1 MGRKKL
7 ERPSIEG
14 LFSTISSMLVP
25 AHVLEHFD
33 IWDAHEYSDRRIM
46 YGRLFFIAPQKRFNR
61 LKRGFSYLF
70 SKSFPSVIAKTS

>member
-25 AHVLEHFD
+25 VHVLEHFD
-33 IWDAHEYSDRRIM
+33 I
-46 YGRLFFIAPQKRFNR
+46 P
-61 LKRGFSYLF
+61 
-70 SKSFPSVIAKTS
+70 